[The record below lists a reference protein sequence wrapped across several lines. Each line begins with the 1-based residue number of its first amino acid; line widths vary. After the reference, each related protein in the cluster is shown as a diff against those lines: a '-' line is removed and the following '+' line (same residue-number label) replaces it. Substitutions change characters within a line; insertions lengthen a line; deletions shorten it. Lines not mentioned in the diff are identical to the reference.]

1 MGVVN
6 RLWNGTRQQDE
17 PVAALNEGAAFGPRP
32 LSLAAQNV
40 LLACH
45 GSEGAMHA
53 ASTVIASLA
62 PGARLHQCVV
72 VPEFWQHMSGDGWRI
87 NASTEGLFCDYLE
100 GQIERETLEVLR
112 NVHASATARG
122 ILYSAASCCGDPA
135 RSLIAAAAV
144 GDYDLVVIGAPRPKR
159 VGGLRSRMDVEA
171 LMRGLSIPL
180 LVIPNPLAS
189 TGGRD
194 DR

>member
-1 MGVVN
+1 MGLLD
-6 RLWNGTRQQDE
+6 RLRVGQVPN
-17 PVAALNEGAAFGPRP
+17 AAPRP
-32 LSLAAQNV
+32 RAKPQQLALKANSV
-40 LLACH
+40 LLGCH
-45 GSEGAMHA
+45 GTEGAMHA
-53 ASTVIASLA
+53 ADVVIAGLVE
-62 PGARLHQCVV
+62 GARLHQLLV
-72 VPEFWQHMSGDGWRI
+72 VPELWRHMTGDGWRI

-189 TGGRD
+189 AGGPD